1 MDKIYW
7 AIGNAIALATA
18 VIFAYITSISG
29 QASPI
34 VTPTASIASE
44 VITTT
49 SSNLIIKTLLFPTQE
64 EANSAFITQFPDAN
78 VDTLVTNDLQYQG
91 YYAWYDNTATTHI
104 VLKRKLEITTLSFTN
119 TGVLTKDRESFVKET
134 LLAYLERK

>member
-7 AIGNAIALATA
+7 AIGNVIALATA
-18 VIFAYITSISG
+18 VLFAYITSISG
-29 QASPI
+29 QTSPI

-49 SSNLIIKTLLFPTQE
+49 SSLTIKTLLFPTQE

-78 VDTLVTNDLQYQG
+78 VDTLATNDLQYQG

-104 VLKRKLEITTLSFTN
+104 VLKKKLEITTLSFTN